1 MHTRMRGLSLTPLYT
16 QPYAASGHSNRQ
28 QKRRTSVVAVD
39 PGAKMISP
47 AAYRRE
53 AIRRTHAIHFAG
65 GMHRLNRHDTMLFPG
80 APRPFDDKKTLF
92 PAVVKGGPFIAP

>member
-80 APRPFDDKKTLF
+80 AETEAID
-92 PAVVKGGPFIAP
+92 AI